1 MKEDDAED
9 DEEARTTFKGAFKGA
24 MLIYMDCSKFELL
37 LQGKV
42 GCENELNGEKSG
54 NGGGGQFKKKKG
66 KKRREQKRWNK
77 KKLPKPQTTR
87 FSLKKGM
94 SFR

>member
-54 NGGGGQFKKKKG
+54 NGGGAKFSKKKK
-66 KKRREQKRWNK
+66 E
-77 KKLPKPQTTR
+77 
-87 FSLKKGM
+87 KKGGKTKGEKISKPRTRS
-94 SFR
+94 SFLLICFQARA